1 MFPLTPAELGTDFD
15 LERVLR
21 LGPVTFEE
29 RGPLL
34 EGWGLMLLRAQPMVR
49 SARRYT
55 GDELHGRADA
65 FDTWLICDIEP

>member
-15 LERVLR
+15 LERVLQ
-21 LGPVTFEE
+21 LGPVTAEE

-49 SARRYT
+49 SVIPRRYT
-55 GDELHGRADA
+55 GTCFMDARMLSTHG
-65 FDTWLICDIEP
+65 